1 MAETVQIDRLQD
13 TIRALAA
20 LGLVPA
26 IVEALESARASAEE
40 SLRQAV
46 MDEVAAYTASG
57 NPDVVPGLQA
67 HLSVQIEEI
76 SRLLGGRHRPDFGS
90 VQEHAEERARQH
102 FPLEALLHTYRLV
115 HKVLFP
121 WIRDAA
127 LASAPESAQVRRVV
141 AATADFA
148 IEYID
153 CVSTI
158 ATSSYVRH
166 TRALAEAESDQ
177 RAELMNTLLQGYDEA
192 ESRTA
197 QLLRRAGYL
206 KQRQSY
212 CVVAARS
219 VDPGEMENT
228 ARAQRMADAVQDVLV
243 DTPFRLL
250 TGVRDNLVIA
260 IVSGTRRLSGW
271 TAPRSAI
278 ADQLLPQLLKVGPA
292 ALIGMS
298 NDVPSTSHSPRAAM
312 EARLALDFASYTE
325 RVKPYASVSLRQL
338 LVSHAREGIQSALPA
353 WLDAFVAADEKSRG
367 RLADTLRAYAD
378 ADMNVQRAAKL
389 LRCHP
394 NTIYSRAQRIED
406 VTGKSLLAYHDLTE
420 LLLAIDCR

>member
-1 MAETVQIDRLQD
+1 MAKTAQIDRLQD
-13 TIRALAA
+13 TIRAL
-20 LGLVPA
+20 GGYGVVPV
-26 IVEALESARASAEE
+26 IVEALASARGAAEE
-40 SLRQAV
+40 ALRQAV
-46 MDEVAAYTASG
+46 IDEVPAYTDSG
-57 NPDVVPGLQA
+57 NPDVIPELQA
-67 HLSVQIEEI
+67 HLLAQIEEI
-76 SRLLGGRHRPDFGS
+76 PRLLGGRHRPDFS
-90 VQEHAEERARQH
+90 AVQEHAEQRARQH

-127 LASAPESAQVRRVV
+127 LASAPETAHVRRVV

-158 ATSSYVRH
+158 ATSTYVRH

-177 RAELMNTLLQGYDEA
+177 RAELLNTLLQGYDEA
-192 ESRTA
+192 DSRTA

-219 VDPGEMENT
+219 VIPDEMENA
-228 ARAQRMADAVQDVLV
+228 ARAQRMADAVQEVLV

-250 TGVRDNLVIA
+250 IGVRDNLVVA

-271 TAPRSAI
+271 TAPRSLL

-292 ALIGMS
+292 ALIGLS
-298 NDVPSTSHSPRAAM
+298 NDVPSTSHVPRAAM
-312 EARLALDFASYTE
+312 EARLALDFASYAE
-325 RVKPYASVSLRQL
+325 RVKPYSSVSLRQL
-338 LVSHAREGIQSALPA
+338 LVSHAREGIQAALPA
-353 WLDAFVAADEKSRG
+353 WLSAFVAADEKARG
-367 RLADTLRAYAD
+367 RLGDTLRAYAD
-378 ADMNVQRAAKL
+378 ADMNVQQAAKL
-389 LRCHP
+389 LGCHA
-394 NTIYSRAQRIED
+394 NTIYSRAQRIAD
-406 VTGKSLLAYHDLTE
+406 LTGKNPLAYHDLTE
-420 LLLAIDCR
+420 LLLATECR